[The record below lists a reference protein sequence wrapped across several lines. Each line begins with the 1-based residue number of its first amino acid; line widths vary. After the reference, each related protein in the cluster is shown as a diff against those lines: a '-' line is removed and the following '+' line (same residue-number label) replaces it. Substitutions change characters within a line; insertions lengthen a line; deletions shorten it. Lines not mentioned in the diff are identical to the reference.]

1 MQLQHG
7 HVFYIFHFWHNNTSQ
22 FITWSRTNLFHMI
35 TYHNLQRRGFNF
47 LFLGL
52 KRRVRDLNEIF
63 SVGQCKSKS
72 VSACWK
78 ELWPVVKTR
87 SFRLKYDIVLLLKA
101 KTTFSCD
108 RIKII
113 CPVNNIPFDSVIE
126 IFIFKTQNVV
136 WLKVL
141 FGCSV
146 FHTGLTISKSGTVP
160 NSPNA
165 HWTLD
170 STRH

>member
-1 MQLQHG
+1 MQWWKNILFILLVVHL
-7 HVFYIFHFWHNNTSQ
+7 HNITSQ
-22 FITWSRTNLFHMI
+22 FIARSRTNLFHMI

-52 KRRVRDLNEIF
+52 KMRVRDLNEIF

-78 ELWPVVKTR
+78 ELWPVVKSR

-126 IFIFKTQNVV
+126 ISIFKTPNVSWKCCLV
-136 WLKVL
+136 VRISI
-141 FGCSV
+141 FYTASMAVESV
-146 FHTGLTISKSGTVP
+146 FKSV
-160 NSPNA
+160 
-165 HWTLD
+165 
-170 STRH
+170 